1 MPLLQSKTTIEPS
14 TPPKSAI
21 LAAVI
26 SLLIPGVGQIYLG
39 QTTKGLIILAASILL
54 SWIGIGFVI
63 WIAGIVD
70 AYLIGQKLEQG
81 QSVGDMQFFWES

>member
-26 SLLIPGVGQIYLG
+26 SLIIPGVGQMYLG
-39 QTTKGLIILAASILL
+39 QMTKGIIILAASILL
-54 SWIGIGFVI
+54 SCIGVGFVV
-63 WIAGIVD
+63 WIVGVVD